1 MTDKIKWGTS
11 SIYLA
16 AAVMALGAEYDSTD
30 KTETRKMIFYFVIPE
45 DKADVEKYFGNLR
58 FDFES
63 VERAWTNRSLMVNAS
78 RYSESI
84 QALKSVIHSR

>member
-1 MTDKIKWGTS
+1 MTDKIEWGTS

-16 AAVMALGAEYDSTD
+16 AAVKALGAEYNRTD
-30 KTETRKMIFYFVIPE
+30 KSDTRRMIFYFVIPD
-45 DKADVEKYFGNLR
+45 DKADVERYFGNLN

-78 RYSESI
+78 RYSEALQS
-84 QALKSVIHSR
+84 LKSVVHSR